1 MRNICANLSDYSRQA
16 SVRNTYMNI
25 KIIYTKKHSE
35 HNPPYEIYDGVRE
48 PYAEKAERL
57 TSIVRTLMQ
66 NGVKSFHNPHSFPL
80 SHIHKIHLREYAT
93 FLRRRSNQLGKNEIL
108 YPSYF
113 IMDTYTPI
121 AHKTYTAAKSAV
133 DVALTGAKYI
143 LEGGQVAYALC
154 RPPGHHA
161 EYKTM
166 GGYCYFNNAA
176 IAADYLSEHGKV
188 ALLDIDFHHGNG
200 TQSIFYDRCDVFYV
214 SIHADP
220 HVKFPYSSGF
230 ENERGI
236 GDGFG
241 FNRNY
246 PLPLGTNDTQ
256 YLTVL
261 RKTLRDIRDF
271 NPDFLVVSAG
281 FDTYEN
287 DPIGG
292 FKLTIPFYKTI
303 GIEIAKLN
311 LPTLIIQEGG
321 YHVKDLGRLAFSFLK
336 GVTSNFQPVS
346 KKVEKH
352 R

>member
-1 MRNICANLSDYSRQA
+1 
-16 SVRNTYMNI
+16 MNI
-25 KIIYTKKHSE
+25 KIIYSTKHAG
-35 HNPPYEIYDGVRE
+35 HNPPYEIYNGVLE
-48 PYAEKAERL
+48 PYAEKAERIE
-57 TSIVRTLMQ
+57 SVVRTLRD
-66 NGVKSFHNPHSFPL
+66 NGIRCFQKPDNFPL
-80 SHIHKIHLREYAT
+80 KFIKKIHQKEYIT
-93 FLRRRSNQLGKNEIL
+93 FLQRSSSQLKDGQVL

-121 AHKTYTAAKSAV
+121 TNKTYEVARSAV
-133 DVALTGAKYI
+133 DTALTGAKYVFNG
-143 LEGGQVAYALC
+143 ERVVYSLC

-161 EYKTM
+161 GYKAM

-176 IAADYLSEHGKV
+176 IAAHYLSEHGSV

-200 TQSIFYDRCDVFYV
+200 TQSIFYNRSDVLYV

-230 ENERGI
+230 EDERGA
-236 GDGFG
+236 GEGLG
-241 FNRNY
+241 FNKNY
-246 PLPLGTNDTQ
+246 PLPLGTRDAR
-256 YLTVL
+256 YSTVL
-261 RKTLRDIRDF
+261 LKVLGDIRDF

-281 FDTYEN
+281 FDTYEK

-303 GIEIAKLN
+303 GREIAKLR

-321 YHVKDLGRLAFSFLK
+321 YAANALGKMVYTFL
-336 GVTSNFQPVS
+336 GGLD
-346 KKVEKH
+346 